1 MRKCCKKVAV
11 VSRVDQLD
19 LVFLLCIRD
28 MVHGVSFQL
37 DVFERVEGGLDGRLR
52 LLCRF
57 GFAEL
62 LEQFRKQVVCKLV
75 FFEAYVA

>member
-11 VSRVDQLD
+11 VSIDQFD

-28 MVHGVSFQL
+28 MVHGISVQL

-62 LEQFRKQVVCKLV
+62 LKQFRKQVVCKPV